1 MKDLVVIG
9 GGGHAKVVIATA
21 RAVGYEVTGI
31 LDEDETKYGKF
42 ILDVPII
49 GGLDLLRSGMYER
62 AVIAIG
68 DNRERQRIAH
78 YYKGFCTW
86 VTLIHPFSFV
96 HSTCSIGDGT
106 VAFAGVVIHPES
118 IIGEHCIVNTSAL
131 VGHDCFLGDFV
142 HIGPGVRL
150 TGGAKV
156 EEGAF
161 VGTGAVVIPKR
172 TVGAWSVVGAG
183 AVVIKD
189 VRPYSK
195 VVGVPAKEIG
205 SVDAS
210 KGE

>member
-1 MKDLVVIG
+1 
-9 GGGHAKVVIATA
+9 
-21 RAVGYEVTGI
+21 
-31 LDEDETKYGKF
+31 
-42 ILDVPII
+42 
-49 GGLDLLRSGMYER
+49 
-62 AVIAIG
+62 
-68 DNRERQRIAH
+68 
-78 YYKGFCTW
+78 
-86 VTLIHPFSFV
+86 VTLIHPYSFV
-96 HSTCSIGDGT
+96 HSTCSIGDDN
-106 VAFAGVVIHPES
+106 VVFAGVVIQPETV
-118 IIGEHCIVNTSAL
+118 IGEHCIVNTSAS

-142 HIGPGVRL
+142 QIAPGVRL

-161 VGTGAVVIPKR
+161 
-172 TVGAWSVVGAG
+172 VGAG

>member
-1 MKDLVVIG
+1 VKDLVVIG

-42 ILDVPII
+42 VLDVPII

-131 VGHDCFLGDFV
+131 VDHDCILGDFV
-142 HIGPGVRL
+142 HVGPGVRL

-183 AVVIKD
+183 AVVIED